1 MRAHLAAEVSVAR
14 GVNDVDDQVIAVLA
28 GALTADGGVL
38 GQDGDALFAFQI
50 TGIHHTVSNFA
61 VIAEHAGLFE
71 HGINECGLSVVN
83 VRDDRD
89 VTKLWMG
96 HWGHSPAG

>member
-1 MRAHLAAEVSVAR
+1 M
-14 GVNDVDDQVIAVLA
+14 
-28 GALTADGGVL
+28 
-38 GQDGDALFAFQI
+38 
-50 TGIHHTVSNFA
+50 
-61 VIAEHAGLFE
+61 IAEHAGLFE